1 VSKKAVRGIIAG
13 AALFAALSVQGPSAG
28 MAGAPAQEVPAQKPK
43 YDYMSTFLSRSTKPL
58 GLKEDL
64 ISRKLLKQPA
74 VKWALR
80 AGVRQILN

>member
-1 VSKKAVRGIIAG
+1 VSKKAVRGVIAG
-13 AALFAALSVQGPSAG
+13 AVLFAGLAVRGPSAG
-28 MAGAPAQEVPAQKPK
+28 IAGEPGQEVPGQKPK
-43 YDYMSTFLSRSTKPL
+43 YDYMSTFLSRSTQPL

-64 ISRKLLKQPA
+64 ISRRLLRQPA